1 MMDNNFLSVKYIF
14 IFTKSFTGCCLE
26 EMFAKNISWPETT
39 IGKVAHLSCK
49 DFFPEIHG
57 GKIFKKNDNDFTIW
71 STLYI
76 RKVYL
81 YPNFFAIY
89 ISAFSI
95 TKECYNNGTWGEHNL
110 TECSNWLDYWKLVM
124 ENNIHISSI
133 LSVALSALSIL
144 FLITSM
150 GIFLCFY
157 R

>member
-26 EMFAKNISWPETT
+26 EMFHKNISLPETT
-39 IGKVAHLSCK
+39 IGKVAYLSCK

-57 GKIFKKNDNDFTIW
+57 GKIFKKKWQRFHH
-71 STLYI
+71 I

-110 TECSNWLDYWKLVM
+110 TECSNWLDYWKLVQA
-124 ENNIHISSI
+124 NNIHISSI
-133 LSVALSALSIL
+133 LSVALSALSLL

>member
-1 MMDNNFLSVKYIF
+1 MYIS

-57 GKIFKKNDNDFTIW
+57 GKFFKKKKKWQRFHHLEYPH
-71 STLYI
+71 S

-124 ENNIHISSI
+124 ENNIHISST